1 MQENMTIEEKEELE
15 AERFALAYERIG
27 QISSEKGCRRAY
39 HDYFVKMADF
49 VRMMKDTWDFVESGE
64 LRRAPLEELQRRN
77 REIYEDILPE
87 NYEKSY
93 ANPVFAV
100 ECFGEPMGRLL
111 SFLYTELRGMIP
123 AAYEQSRAGMVI
135 RMELLLEIYQ
145 AFLCAAQEAG
155 SDGLP
160 GAERK
165 EENGNSCIGL
175 SGAERAEESK
185 DSCIGLPEPEEIR
198 KIAYWYV
205 SDYYETESC
214 AKVAQMVCPEFDFA
228 ARIVTES
235 DLSDLRYLYYYGE
248 YVSENEILTA
258 EHLGRLPEET
268 IRLMADTYTEGYR
281 VGFAVCNKDI
291 SIKKTVNV
299 RYALGFELMIREA
312 VRNFEKMGLKPTIY
326 RSGANIFQ
334 GRSVH
339 KNGYFGANP
348 NKQFDYDHR
357 EDSALFLDKQLVER
371 RLECLQNAFEQ
382 YRVQAGVFG
391 GPAVLEIFG
400 EQPFVPKNKEAAC
413 KLSDK
418 QQKLSVEYASRA
430 GAMQNRY
437 IKGEERSFT
446 IIAFP
451 TPEIGE
457 NYDEIFDEIIRINTL
472 DYQLYQGIQ
481 QKIIDALDL
490 GDYVLVKGMGKNRT
504 DLKVKL
510 HTLCDPEKETN
521 FENCVADVNIPVG
534 EVFTSP
540 QLAGTEGL
548 LHVTRVFLNELEYK
562 DFSVRFRD
570 GMIVEYDC
578 RNFAGEQ
585 ENKQYIKDNVLFHHE
600 TLPLGEFA
608 IGTNT
613 TAYVAAKKYGIED
626 KMPILIAEKTGPHF
640 AVGDTCYS
648 HEEEIKSYNP
658 DGKEIAAK
666 ENEVSALR
674 GQDMEKAYFNCHT
687 DITIPYDELGELS
700 VVTKENEVIPII
712 VEGRFVL
719 PGTEELNQAFA

>member
-1 MQENMTIEEKEELE
+1 MQETMTAVEKEELE
-15 AERFALAYERIG
+15 LERFALACDRIA
-27 QISSEKGCRRAY
+27 QIPSEKEGGIYRP
-39 HDYFVKMADF
+39 YFNKMAEF
-49 VRMMKDTWDFVESGE
+49 VLLMKETWDFVKSGA
-64 LRRAPLEELQRRN
+64 LREAPLEELQRKN

-87 NYEKSY
+87 NYGKSY
-93 ANPVFAV
+93 ANPSYAA
-100 ECFGEPMGRLL
+100 ECFGKPMGQIL
-111 SFLYTELRGMIP
+111 SFVYAELRGMIA
-123 AAYEQSRAGMVI
+123 AAYEQSVYGMVI

-145 AFLCAAQEAG
+145 VIAG
-155 SDGLP
+155 ED
-160 GAERK
+160 
-165 EENGNSCIGL
+165 
-175 SGAERAEESK
+175 SGQ
-185 DSCIGLPEPEEIR
+185 PPVEEIQ
-198 KIAYWYV
+198 KTAYWYV
-205 SDYYETESC
+205 SDYYETESI
-214 AKVAQMVCPEFDFA
+214 AKVAEMVCPERDFA
-228 ARIVTES
+228 ARIVMES

-248 YVSENEILTA
+248 YVSENEIRTA
-258 EHLGRLPEET
+258 MHLKELPGET

-281 VGFAVCNKDI
+281 IGFEVCNKDI

-299 RYALGFELMIREA
+299 RYALGFERMIREA
-312 VRNFEKMGLKPTIY
+312 VLNFERIGLKTTIY
-326 RSGANIFQ
+326 RSGSNIFQ

-357 EDSALFLDKQLVER
+357 EDMALFLDKQLVER
-371 RLECLQNAFEQ
+371 RLTCMQNAFEQ
-382 YRVQAGVFG
+382 FRQEAGVFG

-400 EQPFVPKNKEAAC
+400 EQPFVPQNKEAAC
-413 KLSDK
+413 KLSEK
-418 QQKLSVEYASRA
+418 QQKLSVEYASKA
-430 GAMQNRY
+430 GAMQNQY
-437 IKGEERSFT
+437 IRGEERSFT

-451 TPEIGE
+451 VPEIGGQYE
-457 NYDEIFDEIIRINTL
+457 EIFDEIVRINTL

-481 QKIIDALDL
+481 QTIIDTLDK

-504 DLKVKL
+504 NLKVKL
-510 HTLCDPEKETN
+510 HTLEAPDRETN

-562 DFSVRFRD
+562 DISVRFRD

-578 RNFAGEQ
+578 SNFDSEQ
-585 ENKQYIKDNVLFHHE
+585 ENKRYIRDNVLFHHD

-613 TAYVAAKKYGIED
+613 AAYVVAGKYGIED

-648 HEEEIKSYNP
+648 HEEEVKSYNP
-658 DGKEIAAK
+658 DGKEIVAK

-674 GQDMEKAYFNCHT
+674 GEDMEKAYFNCHT

-700 VVTKENEVIPII
+700 VVTKENDVIPVI

-719 PGTEELNQAFA
+719 PGTEALNEAFS